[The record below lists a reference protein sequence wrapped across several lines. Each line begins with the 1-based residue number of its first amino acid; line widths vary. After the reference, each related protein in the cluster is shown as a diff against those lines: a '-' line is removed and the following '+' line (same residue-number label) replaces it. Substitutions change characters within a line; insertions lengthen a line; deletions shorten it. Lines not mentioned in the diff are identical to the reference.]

1 MKKISTTLSA
11 LTIAAALMMNL
22 TACTNDDNTAIDTPE
37 QPEAVTPVRLSTVQV
52 TVGAGIDGDDA
63 TRSAVGV
70 DYDYNGSKQR
80 KQKFTDGDKL
90 FVFANMQA
98 DYDYFVAGTL
108 SIVASTIGD
117 DGTTAQFSGTLAVYH
132 FESGTPVPSSY
143 AFTDAEKPLEECNN
157 FEAYLVAKDMRE
169 GCYTIEDYWNYKHD
183 YTKCIAVD
191 DPDSDED
198 DPDSDEDD
206 CVSTLMTT
214 ALKVSTNRYE
224 TEYVDDGGPKMFR
237 GFDGDPILNC
247 TISGLQ
253 DGTAYTVTLLG
264 DGNEEAYNNL
274 TGEVVN
280 VTYDTAV
287 TATDGGTARFAICPN
302 DDFLFASYWTLKLVG
317 GGSTYLVRL
326 GQKSMRW
333 NKVYNVTREATA
345 QQ

>member
-52 TVGAGIDGDDA
+52 TVGAGIGGDDA
-63 TRSAVGV
+63 TRSAV
-70 DYDYNGSKQR
+70 DYDEGSRQR
-80 KQKFTDGDKL
+80 KLKFTDGDKL
-90 FVFANMQA
+90 FVNASVKA

-132 FESGTPVPSSY
+132 FESDGSAVPSSW

-157 FEAYLVAKDMRE
+157 FEADLIAKDMRE
-169 GCYTIEDYWNYKHD
+169 GCYTIEDYWAYEHD
-183 YTKCIAVD
+183 YTKCIAV
-191 DPDSDED
+191 D

-214 ALKVSTNRYE
+214 ALKVSTILYE
-224 TEYVDDGGPKMFR
+224 TENAGDGGPKMFR
-237 GFDGDPILNC
+237 GFAGDPILNC

-264 DGNEEAYNNL
+264 DGNEEDNNNL
-274 TGEVVN
+274 TGYYVN

-287 TATDGGTARFAICPN
+287 TATGGGTARFAICPN
-302 DDFLFASYWTLKLVG
+302 DDFGGASYWTLKLVG
-317 GGSTYLVRL
+317 GGSTYLVSL
-326 GQKSMRW
+326 GQKWMET

>member
-52 TVGAGIDGDDA
+52 TVGAGIGGDA
-63 TRSAVGV
+63 TTRSAV
-70 DYDYNGSKQR
+70 DYDEGARQR
-80 KQKFTDGDKL
+80 KLKFTDGDKI

-98 DYDYFVAGTL
+98 DYDYFLAGTL

-117 DGTTAQFSGTLAVYH
+117 DGTTAQFSGTLAVYDYT
-132 FESGTPVPSSY
+132 GDDPVPSSW

-157 FEAYLVAKDMRE
+157 FEADLVAKDMRE
-169 GCYTIEDYWNYKHD
+169 GCYTIKNYWAYEHD
-183 YTKCIAVD
+183 YTKCIAV
-191 DPDSDED
+191 D

-237 GFDGDPILNC
+237 GFAGNPILNC
-247 TISGLQ
+247 TISGLES
-253 DGTAYTVTLLG
+253 GTAYTVTLLG
-264 DGNEEAYNNL
+264 DDNEEAYNNL
-274 TGEVVN
+274 TGYYVN

-287 TATDGGTARFAICPN
+287 TATGGGTASFAICPN
-302 DDFLFASYWTLKLVG
+302 HVFSWASYWTLKLVG
-317 GGSTYLVRL
+317 GGKTYLVRL
-326 GQKSMRW
+326 GQKSMET

>member
-52 TVGAGIDGDDA
+52 TVGAGIGGDDA
-63 TRSAVGV
+63 TRSAV
-70 DYDYNGSKQR
+70 DYDEGSRQR
-80 KQKFTDGDKL
+80 KLKFTDGDKL
-90 FVFANMQA
+90 FVNASVKA

-143 AFTDAEKPLEECNN
+143 AFTDAEKPLEECYN

-169 GCYTIEDYWNYKHD
+169 GCYTIKNYWDYEHD
-183 YTKCIAVD
+183 YTKCIAV
-191 DPDSDED
+191 D

-214 ALKVSTNRYE
+214 ALKVSTTRYG
-224 TEYVDDGGPKMFR
+224 TEYADDGGPKMFR
-237 GFDGDPILNC
+237 EFDGNPILNC

-264 DGNEEAYNNL
+264 DGNEEAYNDL

-287 TATDGGTARFAICPN
+287 TATGGTARFAICPN
-302 DDFLFASYWTLKLVG
+302 DVFSLASYWTLKLVG
-317 GGSTYLVRL
+317 GGKTYLVRL
-326 GQKSMRW
+326 GQKSMET

>member
-1 MKKISTTLSA
+1 MKKMTTTLSA

-52 TVGAGIDGDDA
+52 TVGAGIGGDDA
-63 TRSAVGV
+63 TRSAV
-70 DYDYNGSKQR
+70 DYDEGARQR
-80 KQKFTDGDKL
+80 KLKFTDGDKL
-90 FVFANMQA
+90 FVKA
-98 DYDYFVAGTL
+98 DATYGGEYFVAGTL

-157 FEAYLVAKDMRE
+157 FEANLVAKDMRE
-169 GCYTIEDYWNYKHD
+169 GCYTIENYWFYRHD
-183 YTKCIAVD
+183 YTKCIAVG
-191 DPDSDED
+191 
-198 DPDSDEDD
+198 DD

-214 ALKVSTNRYE
+214 SLKVSSVSYE
-224 TEYVDDGGPKMFR
+224 TEYAGDSGPKMFR
-237 GFDGDPILNC
+237 DFDGYPILNC
-247 TISGLQ
+247 TISGLES
-253 DGTAYTVTLLG
+253 GTAYTVTLLG
-264 DGNEEAYNNL
+264 DYDEEAYNNL

-302 DDFLFASYWTLKLVG
+302 EDFGGASYWTLKLVG

-326 GQKSMRW
+326 GQKWMET

-345 QQ
+345 QP

>member
-1 MKKISTTLSA
+1 MKKMTTTLSA

-22 TACTNDDNTAIDTPE
+22 TACTNDDNIIDTPE

-52 TVGAGIDGDDA
+52 TVGAGIGGDDA
-63 TRSAVGV
+63 TRSAVN
-70 DYDYNGSKQR
+70 YDDGARQR
-80 KQKFTDGDKL
+80 KLKFTDGDKL
-90 FVFANMQA
+90 FVKADMQA
-98 DYDYFVAGTL
+98 DYNYFVAGTL

-132 FESGTPVPSSY
+132 FESGTPVPSSW

-157 FEAYLVAKDMRE
+157 FEADLVAKDMRE
-169 GCYTIEDYWNYKHD
+169 GCYTIENYWDYKHD
-183 YTKCIAVD
+183 YTKCIAV
-191 DPDSDED
+191 D

-214 ALKVSTNRYE
+214 ALKVRSFWYE
-224 TEYVDDGGPKMFR
+224 TEYAGDGGPKMFR
-237 GFDGDPILNC
+237 SFDGYPILNC
-247 TISGLQ
+247 TISGLES
-253 DGTAYTVTLLG
+253 GTAYTVTLLG
-264 DGNEEAYNNL
+264 YWDEEAYNNL
-274 TGEVVN
+274 TGYYVD

-302 DDFLFASYWTLKLVG
+302 DDFFMASYWTLKLEG
-317 GGSTYLVRL
+317 GGKTYLVRL
-326 GQKSMRW
+326 GQKWMET